1 MRIQAELSL
10 YPLKTDDVTTVIF
23 QFVETLRGAGLEAE
37 TGPLSTLLTGEH
49 DLVFAAL
56 AQAFATI
63 GGDRVLVAKFV
74 ARRG

>member
-23 QFVETLRGAGLEAE
+23 QFVETLRGAALEAE

>member
-10 YPLKTDDVTTVIF
+10 YTLKTDDVTTVIF
-23 QFVETLRGAGLEAE
+23 LFVETLRGAGLEAE